1 MYVLDSNVFIEAKN
15 RYYDR
20 YVWDAQ
26 KDWRTVN
33 SAAVVTRSPNDCP
46 AGFPACAFVVGLSVY
61 RTVCSPTSAALSSAS
76 SKDR

>member
-1 MYVLDSNVFIEAKN
+1 MYLLDSNVFIEAKN

-33 SAAVVTRSPNDCP
+33 SAAVVTPSPSAYP
-46 AGFPACAFVVGLSVY
+46 AGFPGRAFPVGLSVY
-61 RTVCSPTSAALSSAS
+61 RTCLLYTSDAADDIALV
-76 SKDR
+76 